1 MKNIVVLISGR
12 GSNLEAIIEAARTEQ
27 WSESLGV
34 RIAAVISNRP
44 QVVGLAKAQAAGITT
59 RVVDH
64 TAHDSRE
71 SFEAELTAVI
81 DRFSPELVVLA
92 GFMRVLTEG
101 FVRHYEG
108 RMINIH
114 PSLLPAFPGMATHR
128 QALTAGVRVHGATV
142 HFVSPEVDGGAIIGQ
157 AVVPV
162 LPSDDETRL
171 SARVLE
177 QEHVLYPLALRALV
191 QGEVALVEGR
201 AKLSADAARR
211 LTLYAQVA
219 DE

>member
-162 LPSDDETRL
+162 LPTDDETQL

-177 QEHVLYPLALRALV
+177 QEHVLYPLAVRALV
-191 QGEVALVEGR
+191 QGEVTLVEGR

>member
-64 TAHDSRE
+64 SVHDSRE
-71 SFEAELTAVI
+71 SFEAELAAVI
-81 DRFSPELVVLA
+81 DRFNPELVVLA

-101 FVRHYEG
+101 FVRRYEG

-162 LPSDDETRL
+162 LPTDDETRL

-177 QEHVLYPLALRALV
+177 QEHVLYPLAVRALV

>member
-177 QEHVLYPLALRALV
+177 QEHVLYPLAVRALV